1 MLIIVTFR
9 IGKGIHRVIVACGY
23 SRSFLELSDGVVEAG
38 TAAKLLPLIDST
50 PDSGRS
56 EEDRNTARHVASKE
70 VEYRITKT
78 QVSCFLRC
86 D

>member
-9 IGKGIHRVIVACGY
+9 IGKGIHHVIVACGY
-23 SRSFLELSDGVVEAG
+23 LCSFLELSDGVVEAG

-56 EEDRNTARHVASKE
+56 EENRNTARHILSKE
-70 VEYRITKT
+70 VEYRITKI